1 MKRLKLA
8 SKLDEVTAQ
17 FFVGKEEAERVRT
30 LLASNASNFGALLNN
45 KDLVPYKNWHDL
57 YLNI

>member
-1 MKRLKLA
+1 MKCLELA

-17 FFVGKEEAERVRT
+17 FLGGKEEAKRVRT
-30 LLASNASNFGALLNN
+30 WLASNASNFGALLNN
-45 KDLVPYKNWHDL
+45 KDLVPYKNWQDL